1 MKKLPYP
8 PALLEF
14 SHDIMGRIK
23 TIVNQMLLNPN
34 HRKKF
39 NIIWGIFAVL
49 IIISMVMLY
58 VPALYR

>member
-1 MKKLPYP
+1 
-8 PALLEF
+8 
-14 SHDIMGRIK
+14 
-23 TIVNQMLLNPN
+23 MLLNPN